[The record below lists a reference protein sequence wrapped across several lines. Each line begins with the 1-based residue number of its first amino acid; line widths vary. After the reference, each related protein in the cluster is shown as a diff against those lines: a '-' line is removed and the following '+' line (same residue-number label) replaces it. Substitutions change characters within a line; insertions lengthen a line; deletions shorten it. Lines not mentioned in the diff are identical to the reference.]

1 MWSLFF
7 ATFLFVTVVGCK
19 SLLNDLEWQDA
30 VPDPHLE
37 IRGRGGRSSRPLNKG
52 VGGGGD
58 GLHHLD
64 ITYKNEIVEV
74 KVTS

>member
-7 ATFLFVTVVGCK
+7 ATFLFVTVVGSK

-30 VPDPHLE
+30 VPDPDLE

-52 VGGGGD
+52 VGGGG
-58 GLHHLD
+58 LHHLD

>member
-52 VGGGGD
+52 VGGGD

>member
-1 MWSLFF
+1 MWILFF
-7 ATFLFVTVVGCK
+7 ATILFVTVVGCK

-52 VGGGGD
+52 VGGGG

>member
-7 ATFLFVTVVGCK
+7 ATFLFVTFVGSN
-19 SLLNDLEWQDA
+19 SLLNDLEWN
-30 VPDPHLE
+30 DPHLE

-52 VGGGGD
+52 VEGGGG

>member
-1 MWSLFF
+1 M
-7 ATFLFVTVVGCK
+7 
-19 SLLNDLEWQDA
+19 
-30 VPDPHLE
+30 PDSDLE

-52 VGGGGD
+52 VGGGG